1 MALSSYIDINAG
13 ERRQLLEIARQSI
26 ETGLQH
32 GQALRLNGTDFDGTL
47 AATLGAFV
55 TLTQGDSLRGCM
67 GALQSADPLAQ
78 TTAACAFNAAF
89 KDPRFTQ
96 LTAGEAKHIR
106 IEISILSEMETLGV
120 SDRDNLL
127 RQLQPGIDGLLME
140 DGQYRSTFLPKVWEK
155 IDSPT
160 DFLQHLMT
168 KAGLPADY
176 WSQTIQFSRYHTV
189 SFAED

>member
-32 GQALRLNGTDFDGTL
+32 GQALRLKGTDFDGSL

-67 GALQSADPLAQ
+67 GALQSSDPLAQ
-78 TTAACAFNAAF
+78 TTATYAFNAAF
-89 KDPRFTQ
+89 KDPRFAQ
-96 LTAGEAKHIR
+96 LDAGEAKGVR
-106 IEISILSEMETLGV
+106 IEISILSELEAFTV
-120 SDRDNLL
+120 SDRKNLL
-127 RQLQPGIDGLLME
+127 SQLQPGIDGLLME

-155 IDSPT
+155 IDSPSG
-160 DFLQHLMT
+160 FLQQLMS
-168 KAGLPADY
+168 KAGLPVNY
-176 WSQTIQFSRYHTV
+176 WSETIRFFRYHTV

>member
-13 ERRQLLEIARQSI
+13 ERRQLLKIARQSI
-26 ETGLQH
+26 ETGLEN
-32 GQALRLNGTDFDGTL
+32 GQALRLKGTDFDGLL

-96 LTAGEAKHIR
+96 LDAGEAKDIR
-106 IEISILSEMETLGV
+106 IEISILSEMETLSV

-160 DFLQHLMT
+160 DFLRHLMT
-168 KAGLPADY
+168 KAGLPGDY

>member
-1 MALSSYIDINAG
+1 MAPSSYIDINAG
-13 ERRQLLEIARQSI
+13 ERRQLLDIARQSI
-26 ETGLQH
+26 KTGLSD
-32 GQALRLNGTDFDGTL
+32 GQALRLNTADFDGFL
-47 AATLGAFV
+47 VASLGVFV
-55 TLTQGDSLRGCM
+55 TLTRDESLRGCM

-89 KDPRFTQ
+89 KDPRFAQ
-96 LTAGEAKHIR
+96 LDAGEAKHIR
-106 IEISILSEMETLGV
+106 IEISILSEMVALDV

-189 SFAED
+189 SFTED